1 MDSIIE
7 LLNLEDPNI
16 LVSDVTVDGNVKTVT
31 LETRPAI
38 HTCPMCSFRMHS
50 KGIRK
55 RTVNHPMLQDT
66 YRLILVLKQR
76 RWKCTK
82 PDCGFEMNESYNFVQ
97 PRKRNT
103 NAADMLVINA
113 FRDLS
118 ATAAGIAERFGMSD
132 TQVLNIFD
140 SYVSMDRLP
149 LSDAVSVDEVYIDMD
164 SRCQYALVIQD
175 FHTGDPV
182 DILISRRSNVT
193 EPYFASIPLKERL
206 AVKYLI
212 SDMYN
217 PYIRYVDKYFP
228 NAVSV
233 VDSFHVTQ
241 WIVRELDIFLKQLL
255 NRFKERDN
263 NKQLQL
269 SMERGREITLPVSD
283 EVYLLKKFRWLIL
296 MNRSSIRYHTDKRF
310 DHHFRYWMDTYDYE
324 SKLLALNPY
333 LKDLRDYK
341 ELYVQFNERYA
352 GNPEGASARLEWLIE
367 FYRAT
372 PYQVFHNFA
381 DLLEKYKGPIINS
394 FIMVARKGPG
404 GIYDS
409 RLSNG
414 PIESLN
420 RKVKDLKRSGRG
432 FRNFEHLRN
441 RFLFAARNQPVING
455 SSDDHPVSY
464 FTED

>member
-16 LVSDVTVDGNVKTVT
+16 LISDITVDGTVKSVT
-31 LETRPAI
+31 LETRPSI
-38 HTCPMCSFRMHS
+38 HSCPLCSFRMHS

-55 RTVNHPMLQDT
+55 RTVNHPVLQDT
-66 YRLILVLKQR
+66 YRLVLVLKQR
-76 RWKCTK
+76 RWKCTN
-82 PDCGFEMNESYNFVQ
+82 PDCGFEMNESYNFVK

-103 NAADMLVINA
+103 CAADMLVINA
-113 FRDLS
+113 FRDIS
-118 ATAAGIAERFGMSD
+118 ATAAGIADRFAISD
-132 TQVLNIFD
+132 TQAINIFD
-140 SYVSMDRLP
+140 RYISMDRLP
-149 LSDAVSVDEVYIDMD
+149 LTDAISVDEVFIDMD
-164 SRCQYALVIQD
+164 KNCQYALVIQD
-175 FHTGDPV
+175 FHTGDPI
-182 DILISRRSNVT
+182 DILISRRTNIT
-193 EPYFASIPLKERL
+193 EPYFASIPKEERL
-206 AVKYLI
+206 KVRYLI

-241 WIVRELDIFLKQLL
+241 WLIREIDYFLKQLM
-255 NRFKERDN
+255 NRFRERDA

-269 SMERGREITLPVSD
+269 SLKLGRTVSLPVSD

-296 MNRSSIRYHTDKRF
+296 KNQSTINYSKEKWF

-324 SKLLALNPY
+324 SKLLAVNPY

-352 GNPEGASARLEWLIE
+352 GNTEGASRRLDWLIQ
-367 FYRAT
+367 FYRTT
-372 PYQVFHNFA
+372 PYQVFHKFA
-381 DLLEKYKGPIINS
+381 DLLEKYRESILNS
-394 FIMVARKGPG
+394 FIMISREGPG
-404 GIYDS
+404 GLYDS

-414 PIESLN
+414 PIESMN

-441 RFLFAARNQPVING
+441 RFLFATRKQPVING
-455 SSDDHPVSY
+455 SSINYPVSY
-464 FTED
+464 YEED